1 MPTKIF
7 FLRILQGKLIQ
18 YQEQWDLAFNI
29 LVKSQMLNAPIDL
42 DILLSYSLSPVPH
55 CLGTPD
61 GFFSKT
67 NKASVLRFLM
77 EVYNA
82 GVQYPKGSKFI
93 QDENALFH
101 TLVNLPPTFGGF
113 CLKIL
118 NLMVSKKSFVFSTD
132 SHRPDS
138 IKMQERQRRGCGE
151 YFILDWSATRKPE
164 DFKVFLTNDANKNQL
179 CEVLLKVLG
188 SPAAATCLQKCTDA
202 VIIVEGTAHR
212 LRYSNKKVNF
222 IVHFHFNPNY
232 IPSASSTITI
242 ISITSWHF
250 TF

>member
-1 MPTKIF
+1 
-7 FLRILQGKLIQ
+7 
-18 YQEQWDLAFNI
+18 
-29 LVKSQMLNAPIDL
+29 MLNAPIDL

-67 NKASVLRFLM
+67 NKASLLRFLM

-101 TLVNLPPTFGGF
+101 TLVNLPSTFGGF

-151 YFILDWSATRKPE
+151 YFILD
-164 DFKVFLTNDANKNQL
+164 
-179 CEVLLKVLG
+179 
-188 SPAAATCLQKCTDA
+188 
-202 VIIVEGTAHR
+202 
-212 LRYSNKKVNF
+212 
-222 IVHFHFNPNY
+222 
-232 IPSASSTITI
+232 
-242 ISITSWHF
+242 
-250 TF
+250 